1 MASKWLVALKQPE
14 QAHTGFEV
22 ALERQHCQFEL
33 AVALR
38 KLQSSHFERTVA
50 AKWLKWLLCVASK
63 WLESNHFEHVV
74 ASEGLQS
81 RQFERTVVSKWLKWL
96 PCVK

>member
-1 MASKWLVALKQPE
+1 MALEQFFWMHNGFEVALKQPE
-14 QAHTGFEV
+14 QARTGF
-22 ALERQHCQFEL
+22 HS
-33 AVALR
+33 
-38 KLQSSHFERTVA
+38 KWLQSSHFECP
-50 AKWLKWLLCVASK
+50 LKWLLCVASK

-81 RQFERTVVSKWLKWL
+81 SHFERTVAPKWLKWV

>member
-1 MASKWLVALKQPE
+1 MAS
-14 QAHTGFEV
+14 
-22 ALERQHCQFEL
+22 
-33 AVALR
+33 
-38 KLQSSHFERTVA
+38 
-50 AKWLKWLLCVASK
+50 KWLKWLLCVASK

-81 RQFERTVVSKWLKWL
+81 RQFERTVASKWLKWL